1 MSKAA
6 NRKDTADL
14 LKEQKKNNKKFYA
27 EIRQQKSGVVNNQY
41 GNPTMN
47 NPGGFSVSGGNTNI
61 DISFGNPLQGGN
73 FVGPIAFN
81 DVEKTISGGKLTIAG
96 YIETPT
102 SYVIVNGESGAA
114 DDLTYIIS
122 KNVDILGNASGDKGT
137 VFIGQLLFLQ
147 AGDANITLKHNTGNI
162 FIPGGTD
169 LVLNKYDSTA
179 NTGGAYAIL
188 LWDENNVGTS
198 SGRWVL
204 VSSGAST
211 SSSSGAT
218 RELDNLQ
225 NVAINSDLLFGTT
238 GLDLGNT
245 TNPVDRLYANT
256 VRLQTGTPPTNI
268 VSIGASANDGIMK
281 FGVPTNKWYQ
291 WGFGST
297 PQATYLQEATPQL
310 TIKNPNTVGILL
322 WDTSGNDN
330 EFKIVNQ
337 DSNSSTRF
345 SQDYHAAFE
354 FHGNTS
360 SNNGATRMY
369 LIGDGGQNDTFI
381 EFSTSMAT
389 ANTDIAKINFE
400 GHDSAGNDTSYAT
413 IGARVFDPTSGS
425 EGGMLSLE
433 VVENGTERTAYL
445 LCDGVNDEVKI
456 YKPLDMS
463 SQKIE
468 NLLTPQSDYDAAT
481 KKYVDDNSGGGGGS
495 GANTTLS
502 NLGTTAL
509 NAALNMNG
517 QNIQGNGTL
526 NIKGKS
532 DDTGTIKYAAQ
543 THDFEGG
550 SLEDI
555 NQITATSSGTRYINN
570 FKGIDFD
577 GTGYIKSDGDS
588 VLMLGNNITFQQAIY
603 SSSNKEIYLNGS
615 SHINFGNGNG
625 DSRPTWKSGSSTDS
639 SLPAN
644 PEGKVEIRVGSST
657 KYVYYYSS

>member
-1 MSKAA
+1 MGAQDIVLLQW
-6 NRKDTADL
+6 DTIHHAYS
-14 LKEQKKNNKKFYA
+14 N
-27 EIRQQKSGVVNNQY
+27 
-41 GNPTMN
+41 
-47 NPGGFSVSGGNTNI
+47 SGGQWT
-61 DISFGNPLQGGN
+61 
-73 FVGPIAFN
+73 
-81 DVEKTISGGKLTIAG
+81 
-96 YIETPT
+96 
-102 SYVIVNGESGAA
+102 
-114 DDLTYIIS
+114 
-122 KNVDILGNASGDKGT
+122 
-137 VFIGQLLFLQ
+137 
-147 AGDANITLKHNTGNI
+147 
-162 FIPGGTD
+162 
-169 LVLNKYDSTA
+169 
-179 NTGGAYAIL
+179 
-188 LWDENNVGTS
+188 
-198 SGRWVL
+198 L
-204 VSSGAST
+204 VSSSS

-238 GLDLGNT
+238 GLDLGDT

-310 TIKNPNTVGILL
+310 TIKNANSVGILL

-360 SNNGATRMY
+360 ASDVGATRMY
-369 LIGDGGQNDTFI
+369 LMGDGGTNNTFL
-381 EFSTSMAT
+381 EFSTSQDT

-400 GHDSAGNDTSYAT
+400 GHDSAGNDTIYAT
-413 IGARVFDPTSGS
+413 IGAKVYSPTSGA
-425 EGGMLSLE
+425 EGGILSLE
-433 VVENGTERTAYL
+433 VVENGTERTPYL
-445 LCDGVNDEVKI
+445 LCDGVFDQVKI

-463 SQKIE
+463 SQKIT
-468 NLLTPQSDYDAAT
+468 NLAAPTADSDAAT
-481 KKYVDDNSGGGGGS
+481 KEYVDDNSGGGGGS

-526 NIKGKS
+526 
-532 DDTGTIKYAAQ
+532 TIKAQSSGGGEIKYNAQ
-543 THDFEGG
+543 THDFQGG
-550 SLEDI
+550 NLEDI
-555 NQITATSSGTRYINN
+555 LSITAKSSGTRYINN
-570 FKGIDFD
+570 FQGIDFD
-577 GTGYIKSDGDS
+577 GTGYIKSDGNS
-588 VLMLGNNITFQQAIY
+588 VLQLGGNITYQQAIY
-603 SSSNKEIYLNGS
+603 SSGNKEIYLGGS
-615 SHINFGNGNG
+615 SHVNFGYGSG
-625 DSRPTWKSGSSTDS
+625 SSRPTWKSGSSTDS

>member
-1 MSKAA
+1 MGAQDIVLLQW
-6 NRKDTADL
+6 DTIHHAYS
-14 LKEQKKNNKKFYA
+14 N
-27 EIRQQKSGVVNNQY
+27 
-41 GNPTMN
+41 
-47 NPGGFSVSGGNTNI
+47 SGGQWT
-61 DISFGNPLQGGN
+61 
-73 FVGPIAFN
+73 
-81 DVEKTISGGKLTIAG
+81 
-96 YIETPT
+96 
-102 SYVIVNGESGAA
+102 
-114 DDLTYIIS
+114 
-122 KNVDILGNASGDKGT
+122 
-137 VFIGQLLFLQ
+137 
-147 AGDANITLKHNTGNI
+147 
-162 FIPGGTD
+162 
-169 LVLNKYDSTA
+169 
-179 NTGGAYAIL
+179 
-188 LWDENNVGTS
+188 
-198 SGRWVL
+198 L
-204 VSSGAST
+204 VSSGN

-238 GLDLGNT
+238 GLDLGDT

-463 SQKIE
+463 SKKIE
-468 NLLTPQSDYDAAT
+468 NLLTPTSDYDAAT

-517 QNIQGNGTL
+517 QNIVGNGELTL
-526 NIKGKS
+526 KAQS
-532 DDTGTIKYAAQ
+532 STGGEINYSAS
-543 THDFEGG
+543 THDFEAGT
-550 SLEDI
+550 LDDVL
-555 NQITATSSGTRYINN
+555 NLNMTSSGGYLKRN
-570 FKGIDFD
+570 
-577 GTGYIKSDGDS
+577 GTNKMRLTSSGVEMHGDLTLSDS
-588 VLMLGNNITFQQAIY
+588 EV
-603 SSSNKEIYLNGS
+603 
-615 SHINFGNGNG
+615 INFTSLSVPKWNGLNHSTGTPSG
-625 DSRPTWKSGSSTDS
+625 DPQGYV
-639 SLPAN
+639 N
-644 PEGKVEIRVGSST
+644 IRVGSSW
-657 KYVYYYSS
+657 KKLYYYS